1 MVWRGEEGRG
11 QVMVQICLRGCPII
25 PGNRNRYVSDCST
38 HIVLQHTD
46 EKNDFVFSLLLESL
60 IASISEDPS
69 PRPLSP

>member
-1 MVWRGEEGRG
+1 MAGRG
-11 QVMVQICLRGCPII
+11 RKRAGDGTDMPQGLSII